1 MQHTLRIYKDPA
13 ELAVKAARHFARLAD
28 QYVLGNG
35 RFTVAL
41 AGGST
46 PKAMYSLLAEEPF
59 LDTLPWKSVFFF
71 FGDERTVPADHP
83 DSNFRMASEALLSKV
98 PVPASNVFRIVG
110 EDADA
115 HASAARYAE
124 QLESF
129 FAAGAPRLDLVLLGL
144 GTDGHTASLFPNS
157 TALKSSE
164 EYVVANFVEK
174 FQRYRITLTAK
185 TINLARNVTFLV
197 SGYDKAEALHR
208 VIEGPFNPDELP
220 SQLIRPNDGG
230 LLWMVDEAAQSL
242 LRNPRF

>member
-1 MQHTLRIYKDPA
+1 MKPTLRIYKDPA
-13 ELAVKAARHFARLAD
+13 ELALKAARHFSRLAD

-46 PKAMYSLLAEEPF
+46 PRAMYSLLAEEPF
-59 LDTLPWKSVFFF
+59 LDTLPWNSVFFF
-71 FGDERTVPADHP
+71 FGDERTVPPDHP
-83 DSNFRMASEALLSKV
+83 ESNFRMAREALLSKV
-98 PVPASNVFRIVG
+98 PVPDSNVFRIAG
-110 EDADA
+110 EEADP
-115 HASAARYAE
+115 HAAAARYSE

-129 FAAGAPRLDLVLLGL
+129 FAPDAPRLDLVLLGM
-144 GTDGHTASLFPNS
+144 GTDGHTASLFPHS
-157 TALKSSE
+157 AALKSRE
-164 EYVVANFVEK
+164 EYVAANFVEQ
-174 FQRYRITLTAK
+174 FQSHRITLTAK

-208 VIEGPFNPDELP
+208 VIEDPFSPEELP

-242 LRNPRF
+242 LQNPRF